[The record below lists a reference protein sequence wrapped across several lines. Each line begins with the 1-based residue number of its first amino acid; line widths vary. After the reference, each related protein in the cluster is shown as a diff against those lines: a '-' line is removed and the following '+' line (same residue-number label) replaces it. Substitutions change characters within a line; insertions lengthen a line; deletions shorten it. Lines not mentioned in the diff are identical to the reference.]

1 MLVKLTDTKG
11 RAHWINPVYVRA
23 LREKGGVTEVCIQ
36 IPGMLGNG
44 LRVPQPMDEVAMA
57 INVAMPDVGGYPP
70 DESVE
75 ESQQAAASA
84 AAMGG

>member
-1 MLVKLTDTKG
+1 
-11 RAHWINPVYVRA
+11 
-23 LREKGGVTEVCIQ
+23 
-36 IPGMLGNG
+36 MLGNG

-75 ESQQAAASA
+75 ETQQAAAA